1 MSKRTFSKKN
11 RTKLP
16 SRSPTPQ
23 GPFKSKNCCKPQA
36 TEDQRTDDCDKTNG
50 VKRLHAFPSIQ
61 SSSHPAIRPSLPGPP
76 SDLHLRTPLAYS
88 GSRLA
93 RTVVNGK
100 WESLLTVSLRAPP
113 LGSLALNGSRRSPSR
128 RARHIP
134 PAQCQGAPG
143 HHPAAYH
150 VSPRRAANPL
160 RRGGGRYCEL
170 DTLAMV
176 ELRRALERLAHSPGP
191 E

>member
-1 MSKRTFSKKN
+1 MTVIRPMELSGSM
-11 RTKLP
+11 P
-16 SRSPTPQ
+16 SH
-23 GPFKSKNCCKPQA
+23 
-36 TEDQRTDDCDKTNG
+36 
-50 VKRLHAFPSIQ
+50 L
-61 SSSHPAIRPSLPGPP
+61 SSHPVIQPSVPP
-76 SDLHLRTPLAYS
+76 SQGLPPGADLHLRPPLAYS

-176 ELRRALERLAHSPGP
+176 ELRRALERLAHSPGQ